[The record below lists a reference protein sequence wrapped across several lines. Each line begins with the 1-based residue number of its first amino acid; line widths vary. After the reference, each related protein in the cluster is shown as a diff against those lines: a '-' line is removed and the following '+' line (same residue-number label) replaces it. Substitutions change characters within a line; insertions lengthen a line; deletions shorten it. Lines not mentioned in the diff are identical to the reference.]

1 MQNQSIKNYEF
12 IEEVFSSESYLNNFE
27 KLLIKMGN
35 KISVIMSVY
44 NDQDNISNSIKSI
57 LGQTYKDFEFLIVDD
72 CSTDNT
78 YEEIKNLLPIQELNC
93 IKNSKNIGLTKSLN
107 FLIEKSSGKYIF
119 RQDSDDVSL
128 SQRFQE
134 QLNVLERE
142 IYQVCTSRAINMQN
156 NKTIPGLSSWVPK
169 KISIK
174 FKNPYIHGTLA
185 IQKSLLNNIGNYD
198 EDYLYAQ
205 DFKLFLDLIKKNKK
219 IFEIKK
225 TTLQIKY

>member
-1 MQNQSIKNYEF
+1 MS
-12 IEEVFSSESYLNNFE
+12 
-27 KLLIKMGN
+27 N

-78 YEEIKNLLPIQELNC
+78 YEEIKKFTTDPRIKLY
-93 IKNSKNIGLTKSLN
+93 KNSKNIGLTKSLN
-107 FLIEKSSGKYIF
+107 ILIEKSSGKFIF

-174 FKNPYIHGTLA
+174 YKNPYIHGTLA
-185 IQKSLLNNIGNYD
+185 IQKSLLNYIGNYD

-225 TTLQIKY
+225 PLYKLNTKNNISTINKDKQRSYFLKALSQTK

>member
-1 MQNQSIKNYEF
+1 
-12 IEEVFSSESYLNNFE
+12 
-27 KLLIKMGN
+27 MGN

-44 NDQDNISNSIKSI
+44 NDQDNISNSIKSV
-57 LGQTYKDFEFLIVDD
+57 LSQTYKDFEFLIVDD

-78 YEEIKNLLPIQELNC
+78 YEEIKRFTTDPRIKLY
-93 IKNSKNIGLTKSLN
+93 KNSKNIGLTKSLN

-134 QLNVLERE
+134 QLNVLDRE

-174 FKNPYIHGTLA
+174 YKNPYIHGTLA
-185 IQKSLLNNIGNYD
+185 IQKSLLNYIGNYD

-225 TTLQIKY
+225 PLYKLNTKNNISTMNKDKQRSYFLKALSQTK

>member
-1 MQNQSIKNYEF
+1 MS
-12 IEEVFSSESYLNNFE
+12 
-27 KLLIKMGN
+27 N

-57 LGQTYKDFEFLIVDD
+57 LGQTYKDFEFLILDD

-78 YEEIKNLLPIQELNC
+78 YEEIKKFTTDPRIKLY
-93 IKNSKNIGLTKSLN
+93 KNSKNIGLTKSLN

-225 TTLQIKY
+225 PLYKLNTRNNISTINKDKQRSYFLKALSQTK

>member
-1 MQNQSIKNYEF
+1 
-12 IEEVFSSESYLNNFE
+12 
-27 KLLIKMGN
+27 MGN

-78 YEEIKNLLPIQELNC
+78 YEEIKKFTTDPRIKLY
-93 IKNSKNIGLTKSLN
+93 KNSKNIGLTKSLN

-205 DFKLFLDLIKKNKK
+205 DFKLFRFN
-219 IFEIKK
+219 
-225 TTLQIKY
+225 

>member
-1 MQNQSIKNYEF
+1 
-12 IEEVFSSESYLNNFE
+12 
-27 KLLIKMGN
+27 MGN

-78 YEEIKNLLPIQELNC
+78 YEEIKKFTTDPRIKLY
-93 IKNSKNIGLTKSLN
+93 KNSKNIGLTKSLN

-225 TTLQIKY
+225 PLYKLNTKNNISTINKDKQRSYFLKGT

>member
-1 MQNQSIKNYEF
+1 
-12 IEEVFSSESYLNNFE
+12 
-27 KLLIKMGN
+27 MGN

-57 LGQTYKDFEFLIVDD
+57 LGQNYKDFEFLIVDD

-78 YEEIKNLLPIQELNC
+78 YEEIKKFTTDPRIKLY
-93 IKNSKNIGLTKSLN
+93 KNSKNIGLTKSLN

-185 IQKSLLNNIGNYD
+185 IQKSLLNSIGNYD

-225 TTLQIKY
+225 PLYKLNTKNNISTINKDKQRSYFLKALSQTK

>member
-1 MQNQSIKNYEF
+1 MS
-12 IEEVFSSESYLNNFE
+12 
-27 KLLIKMGN
+27 N

-78 YEEIKNLLPIQELNC
+78 YEEIKKFTTDPRIKLY
-93 IKNSKNIGLTKSLN
+93 KNSKNIGLTKSLN

-128 SQRFQE
+128 SQRFEE

-142 IYQVCTSRAINMQN
+142 IYQACTSRAINMQN

-174 FKNPYIHGTLA
+174 YKNPYIHGTLA
-185 IQKSLLNNIGNYD
+185 IQKSLLNYIGNYD

-225 TTLQIKY
+225 PLYKLNTKNNISTMNKNKQRYYFLKALSQTK

>member
-1 MQNQSIKNYEF
+1 
-12 IEEVFSSESYLNNFE
+12 
-27 KLLIKMGN
+27 MGN

-78 YEEIKNLLPIQELNC
+78 YEEIKKFTTDPRIKLY
-93 IKNSKNIGLTKSLN
+93 KNSKNIGLTKSLN

-225 TTLQIKY
+225 PLYKLNTKNNISTINKNKQKSYFLKALSQTK

>member
-1 MQNQSIKNYEF
+1 MS
-12 IEEVFSSESYLNNFE
+12 
-27 KLLIKMGN
+27 N

-78 YEEIKNLLPIQELNC
+78 YEEIKKFTTDPRIKLY
-93 IKNSKNIGLTKSLN
+93 KNSKNIGLTKSLN

-119 RQDSDDVSL
+119 RQDSDDFSL

-225 TTLQIKY
+225 PLYKLNTKNNISTINKDKQRSYFLKALSQTK

>member
-1 MQNQSIKNYEF
+1 
-12 IEEVFSSESYLNNFE
+12 
-27 KLLIKMGN
+27 MGN

-78 YEEIKNLLPIQELNC
+78 YEEIKKFTTDPRIKLY
-93 IKNSKNIGLTKSLN
+93 KNSKNIGLTKSLN

-225 TTLQIKY
+225 PLYKLNTRNNISTINKDKQRSYFLKALSQTK

>member
-1 MQNQSIKNYEF
+1 
-12 IEEVFSSESYLNNFE
+12 
-27 KLLIKMGN
+27 MGN

-78 YEEIKNLLPIQELNC
+78 YEEIKKFTTDPRIKLY
-93 IKNSKNIGLTKSLN
+93 KNSKNIGLTKSLN
-107 FLIEKSSGKYIF
+107 FLIEKSNGKYIF

-225 TTLQIKY
+225 PLYKLNTKNNISTINKDKQRSYFLKALSQTK

>member
-1 MQNQSIKNYEF
+1 
-12 IEEVFSSESYLNNFE
+12 
-27 KLLIKMGN
+27 MGN

-78 YEEIKNLLPIQELNC
+78 YEEIKKFTTDPRIKLY
-93 IKNSKNIGLTKSLN
+93 KNSKNIGLTKSLN

-225 TTLQIKY
+225 PLYKLNTKNNISTINKDKQRSYFLKALSQTK

>member
-1 MQNQSIKNYEF
+1 
-12 IEEVFSSESYLNNFE
+12 
-27 KLLIKMGN
+27 MGK

-78 YEEIKNLLPIQELNC
+78 YEEIKKFTTDPRIKLY
-93 IKNSKNIGLTKSLN
+93 KNSKNIGLTKSLN

-225 TTLQIKY
+225 PLYKLNTKNNISTINKDKQRSYFLKALSQTK

>member
-1 MQNQSIKNYEF
+1 MC
-12 IEEVFSSESYLNNFE
+12 
-27 KLLIKMGN
+27 N

-78 YEEIKNLLPIQELNC
+78 YEEIKKFTTDPRIKLY
-93 IKNSKNIGLTKSLN
+93 KNSKNIGLTKSLN

-128 SQRFQE
+128 SQRFKE

-142 IYQVCTSRAINMQN
+142 IYQACTSRAINMQN

-174 FKNPYIHGTLA
+174 YKNPYIHGTLA
-185 IQKSLLNNIGNYD
+185 IQKSLLNYIGNYD

-225 TTLQIKY
+225 PLYKLNTKNNISTMNKDKQRYYFLKALSQTK

>member
-1 MQNQSIKNYEF
+1 MS
-12 IEEVFSSESYLNNFE
+12 
-27 KLLIKMGN
+27 N

-44 NDQDNISNSIKSI
+44 NDQDNVSNSIKSI

-78 YEEIKNLLPIQELNC
+78 YEKVKKFTTDPRIKLY
-93 IKNSKNIGLTKSLN
+93 KNSNNIGLTKSLN
-107 FLIEKSSGKYIF
+107 FLIEKSNGKYIF

-134 QLNVLERE
+134 QLNILERE

-174 FKNPYIHGTLA
+174 YKNPYIHGTLA
-185 IQKSLLNNIGNYD
+185 IQKSLLNYVGNYD

-225 TTLQIKY
+225 PLYKLNTKNNISTMNKNKQRYYFLKALSQTK

>member
-1 MQNQSIKNYEF
+1 MS
-12 IEEVFSSESYLNNFE
+12 
-27 KLLIKMGN
+27 N

-78 YEEIKNLLPIQELNC
+78 YEEIKKFTTDPRIKLY
-93 IKNSKNIGLTKSLN
+93 KNSKNIGLTKSLN

-128 SQRFQE
+128 SQRFKE

-142 IYQVCTSRAINMQN
+142 IYQACTSRAINMQN

-174 FKNPYIHGTLA
+174 YKNPYIHGTLA
-185 IQKSLLNNIGNYD
+185 IQKSLLNYIGNYD

-225 TTLQIKY
+225 PLYKLNTKNNISTMNKDKQRYYFLKALSQTK

>member
-1 MQNQSIKNYEF
+1 
-12 IEEVFSSESYLNNFE
+12 
-27 KLLIKMGN
+27 MGN

-78 YEEIKNLLPIQELNC
+78 YEEIKKFTTDPRIKLY
-93 IKNSKNIGLTKSLN
+93 KNSKNIGLTKSLN

-119 RQDSDDVSL
+119 RQDSDDFSL

-225 TTLQIKY
+225 PLYKLNTKNNISTINKDKQRSYFLKALSQTK

>member
-1 MQNQSIKNYEF
+1 
-12 IEEVFSSESYLNNFE
+12 
-27 KLLIKMGN
+27 MGN

-57 LGQTYKDFEFLIVDD
+57 LGQTYKDFEFLILDD

-78 YEEIKNLLPIQELNC
+78 YEEIKKFTTDPRIKLY
-93 IKNSKNIGLTKSLN
+93 KNSKNIGLTKSLN

-174 FKNPYIHGTLA
+174 YKNPYIHGTLA

-225 TTLQIKY
+225 PLYKLNTKNNISTMNKNKQRYYFLKALSQTK

>member
-1 MQNQSIKNYEF
+1 MS
-12 IEEVFSSESYLNNFE
+12 
-27 KLLIKMGN
+27 N

-78 YEEIKNLLPIQELNC
+78 YEEIKKFTTDPRIKLY
-93 IKNSKNIGLTKSLN
+93 KNSKNIGLTKSLN

-128 SQRFQE
+128 SQRFEE

-142 IYQVCTSRAINMQN
+142 IYQACTSRAINMQN

-174 FKNPYIHGTLA
+174 YKNPYIHGTLA
-185 IQKSLLNNIGNYD
+185 IQKSLLNYIGNYD

-205 DFKLFLDLIKKNKK
+205 DFKLYLDLIKKNKK

-225 TTLQIKY
+225 PLYKLNTKNNISTMNKNKQRYYFLKALSQTK

>member
-1 MQNQSIKNYEF
+1 MS
-12 IEEVFSSESYLNNFE
+12 
-27 KLLIKMGN
+27 N

-78 YEEIKNLLPIQELNC
+78 YEEIKKFTTDPRIKLY
-93 IKNSKNIGLTKSLN
+93 KNSKNIGLTKSLN

-142 IYQVCTSRAINMQN
+142 IYQACTSRAINMQN

-174 FKNPYIHGTLA
+174 YKNPYIHGTLA
-185 IQKSLLNNIGNYD
+185 IQKSLLNYIGNYD

-205 DFKLFLDLIKKNKK
+205 DFKLYLDLIKKNKK

-225 TTLQIKY
+225 PLYKLNTKNNISTMNKNKQRYYFLKALSQTK

>member
-1 MQNQSIKNYEF
+1 MY
-12 IEEVFSSESYLNNFE
+12 
-27 KLLIKMGN
+27 
-35 KISVIMSVY
+35 
-44 NDQDNISNSIKSI
+44 
-57 LGQTYKDFEFLIVDD
+57 
-72 CSTDNT
+72 
-78 YEEIKNLLPIQELNC
+78 
-93 IKNSKNIGLTKSLN
+93 KNSKNIGLTKSLN

-225 TTLQIKY
+225 PLYKLNTKNNISTINKDKQRSYFLKALSQTK

>member
-1 MQNQSIKNYEF
+1 
-12 IEEVFSSESYLNNFE
+12 
-27 KLLIKMGN
+27 MGN

-44 NDQDNISNSIKSI
+44 NDKDNISNSIKSI

-78 YEEIKNLLPIQELNC
+78 YEEIKKFTTDPRIKLY
-93 IKNSKNIGLTKSLN
+93 KNSKNIGLTKSLN

-225 TTLQIKY
+225 PLYKLNTRNNISTINKDKQRSYFLKALSQTK

>member
-1 MQNQSIKNYEF
+1 
-12 IEEVFSSESYLNNFE
+12 
-27 KLLIKMGN
+27 MGK

-78 YEEIKNLLPIQELNC
+78 YEEIKKFTTDPRIKLY
-93 IKNSKNIGLTKSLN
+93 KNSKNIGLTKSLN

-119 RQDSDDVSL
+119 RQDSDDFSL

-225 TTLQIKY
+225 PLYKLNTKNNISTINKDKQRSYFLKALSQTK

>member
-1 MQNQSIKNYEF
+1 
-12 IEEVFSSESYLNNFE
+12 
-27 KLLIKMGN
+27 
-35 KISVIMSVY
+35 
-44 NDQDNISNSIKSI
+44 
-57 LGQTYKDFEFLIVDD
+57 
-72 CSTDNT
+72 
-78 YEEIKNLLPIQELNC
+78 
-93 IKNSKNIGLTKSLN
+93 
-107 FLIEKSSGKYIF
+107 
-119 RQDSDDVSL
+119 
-128 SQRFQE
+128 
-134 QLNVLERE
+134 
-142 IYQVCTSRAINMQN
+142 MQN

-225 TTLQIKY
+225 PLYKLNTKNNSSTINKDKQRSYFLKALSQTK

>member
-1 MQNQSIKNYEF
+1 
-12 IEEVFSSESYLNNFE
+12 
-27 KLLIKMGN
+27 MGN

-57 LGQTYKDFEFLIVDD
+57 LGQTYKDFEFLIADD

-78 YEEIKNLLPIQELNC
+78 YEEIKKFTTDPRIKLY
-93 IKNSKNIGLTKSLN
+93 KNSKNIGLTKSLN

-225 TTLQIKY
+225 PLYKLNTRNNISTINKDKQRSYFLKALSQTK

>member
-1 MQNQSIKNYEF
+1 MS
-12 IEEVFSSESYLNNFE
+12 
-27 KLLIKMGN
+27 N

-57 LGQTYKDFEFLIVDD
+57 LGQTYKDFEFLILDD

-78 YEEIKNLLPIQELNC
+78 YEEIKKFTTDPRIKLY
-93 IKNSKNIGLTKSLN
+93 KNSKNIGLTKSLN

-134 QLNVLERE
+134 QLNVLEKE
-142 IYQVCTSRAINMQN
+142 IYQACTSRAINMQN
-156 NKTIPGLSSWVPK
+156 NKTIPGLSSWLPK

-174 FKNPYIHGTLA
+174 YKNPYIHGTLA
-185 IQKSLLNNIGNYD
+185 IQKSLLNYIGNYD

-205 DFKLFLDLIKKNKK
+205 DFKLYLDLINKNKK

-225 TTLQIKY
+225 PLYKLNTKNNISTMNKNKQRYYFLKALSQTK

>member
-1 MQNQSIKNYEF
+1 
-12 IEEVFSSESYLNNFE
+12 
-27 KLLIKMGN
+27 MGN

-78 YEEIKNLLPIQELNC
+78 YEEIKKFTTDPRIKLY
-93 IKNSKNIGLTKSLN
+93 KNSKNIGLTKSLN

-225 TTLQIKY
+225 PLYKLNTKNNISTLNKDKQRSYFLKALSQTK